1 MEDSIRSN
9 KVNYACIA
17 SSQNIFV
24 LPNSSIVVNLS
35 KYEKALCS
43 LYKGKKVPHSSF
55 YEDEWFLNFGTSAHF
70 TLFESDF
77 VNMTLGNY
85 GWVETANSKA
95 SLFIVASGTVL
106 IEHEI
111 FDSKKE
117 TTKIA
122 MSKL

>member
-17 SSQNIFV
+17 SSQNRFV

-55 YEDEWFLNFGTSAHF
+55 YEDEWFLNFGTSAHL

-77 VNMTLGNY
+77 VNITLGNY

-95 SLFIVASGTVL
+95 LLFIVASGTVL

>member
-9 KVNYACIA
+9 KVNYACMA
-17 SSQNIFV
+17 SSQNRFV

-55 YEDEWFLNFGTSAHF
+55 YKDEWFLNFGTSAHL

-77 VNMTLGNY
+77 VNITLGNY
-85 GWVETANSKA
+85 G
-95 SLFIVASGTVL
+95 
-106 IEHEI
+106 
-111 FDSKKE
+111 
-117 TTKIA
+117 
-122 MSKL
+122 

>member
-9 KVNYACIA
+9 KVNYACMA
-17 SSQNIFV
+17 SSQNRFV
-24 LPNSSIVVNLS
+24 LPDSSIVVNLS

-77 VNMTLGNY
+77 VNITLGNY
-85 GWVETANSKA
+85 G
-95 SLFIVASGTVL
+95 
-106 IEHEI
+106 
-111 FDSKKE
+111 
-117 TTKIA
+117 
-122 MSKL
+122 